1 VPQSPTE
8 RRSRDRTATDDRL
21 LRLSGQLEVNVRVLV
36 TGAAGFIGSHL
47 VDRLLAEGEDVTG
60 VDNLSSGALHNLS
73 EARRT
78 RLGKFNFHRVDVTST
93 ALGELI
99 KRTKPQVI
107 FHLAAQVDVRK
118 SVADP
123 LHDANVNVIGTLNV
137 LQNAADVGAE
147 KVVFT
152 SSGGCIYGEPDESR
166 LPVSEDQIYL
176 PAAMPESPY
185 GVSKKVALDY
195 LRYYRAVKGLDYTA
209 LALANVYGPRQ
220 EPASEVGLEGQ
231 VVAIF
236 CRKMLG
242 GRPCTIY
249 GDGTQTRDFVYVDDV
264 VSAYIA
270 ARDKGGGE
278 LVNIGS
284 GAELSVNEL
293 YARLAE
299 LTNARLEPVYAGARP
314 GELQRIFVDP
324 SKAAAVLGWR
334 PSTELGDGLKQTV
347 AWFRS
352 TG

>member
-1 VPQSPTE
+1 
-8 RRSRDRTATDDRL
+8 
-21 LRLSGQLEVNVRVLV
+21 VRVLV

-47 VDRLLAEGEDVTG
+47 VDRLLSEGEEVTA
-60 VDNLSSGALHNLS
+60 VDNLSSGALHNLAD
-73 EARRT
+73 ARRSQ
-78 RLGKFNFHRVDVTST
+78 LGKFNFHRVDVTST

-99 KRTKPQVI
+99 KRTRPQVI

-123 LHDANVNVIGTLNV
+123 LHDANINVIGTLNV
-137 LQNAADVGAE
+137 LQSAADTGAG
-147 KVVFT
+147 KVVYT
-152 SSGGCIYGEPDESR
+152 SSGGCIYGEPDASR
-166 LPVSEDQIYL
+166 LPVTEDQVFWPESL
-176 PAAMPESPY
+176 PESPY
-185 GVSKKVALDY
+185 GVSKKIAFDY
-195 LRYYRAVKGLDYTA
+195 LRYYRTVKNVDFTA

-264 VSAYIA
+264 VSAFMA
-270 ARDKGGGE
+270 AREKGSGE

-284 GAELSVNEL
+284 GSELSVNEL

-299 LTNARLEPVYAGARP
+299 LTSARFEPVHAAARA
-314 GELQRIFVDP
+314 GELQRIYVDP
-324 SKAAAVLGWR
+324 SKAASVLGWR
-334 PSTELGDGLKQTV
+334 PSTDLGDGLKQTV

-352 TG
+352 TS